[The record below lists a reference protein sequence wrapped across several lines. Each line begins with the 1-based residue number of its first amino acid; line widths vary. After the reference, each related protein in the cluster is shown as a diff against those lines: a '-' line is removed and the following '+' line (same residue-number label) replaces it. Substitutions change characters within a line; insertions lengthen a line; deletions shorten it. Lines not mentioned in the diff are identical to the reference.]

1 MKDLLLLNYLVS
13 QAGNTQ
19 HFTDQSSFNF
29 VIHNDLVKDSVQIT
43 GIGETWALQL
53 GTMDN
58 ENLIGERKN
67 NIDDFTII
75 HQYDRVPDINEY
87 VTKLVS

>member
-1 MKDLLLLNYLVS
+1 MGK
-13 QAGNTQ
+13 
-19 HFTDQSSFNF
+19 
-29 VIHNDLVKDSVQIT
+29 
-43 GIGETWALQL
+43 LQL

-58 ENLIGERKN
+58 ENLIGERN
-67 NIDDFTII
+67 HNIDDFTII